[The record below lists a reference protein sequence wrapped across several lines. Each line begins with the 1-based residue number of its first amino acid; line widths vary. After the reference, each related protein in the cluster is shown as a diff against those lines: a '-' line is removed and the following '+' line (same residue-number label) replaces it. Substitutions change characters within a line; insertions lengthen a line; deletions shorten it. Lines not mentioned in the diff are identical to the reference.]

1 MAPRGRPK
9 ETVAQRN
16 IRRHQS
22 DARRR
27 ERQRIAQLLRDIA
40 ARGIN
45 DGRRYSLRLA
55 SQYLNR
61 DHPGRYTFVLFGEE
75 GWKENDLFDHNIRL
89 IIIIP
94 SIGDN
99 SAVIGTNQGI
109 FCNGKT
115 RQRTA

>member
-45 DGRRYSLRLA
+45 AGRRYSLRLA

-75 GWKENDLFDHNIRL
+75 GWKENDLFDHNIRVNYYYTVYR
-89 IIIIP
+89 
-94 SIGDN
+94 GQQCRN
-99 SAVIGTNQGI
+99 WY
-109 FCNGKT
+109 
-115 RQRTA
+115 